1 MSPSGTRASCSRAA
15 TTSMSAGSWARSFR
29 GLSAL
34 SGFSAMPPAPTLF
47 LLPPPA
53 DGGAAGGLLALHLL
67 LAPIPLVYAVHPRLP
82 LLAPPPPP
90 LPAPLPHLAPLA
102 LSPFPL
108 LPHLF
113 LFFFLFFFFFFF
125 F

>member
-47 LLPPPA
+47 LRPA
-53 DGGAAGGLLALHLL
+53 PDDGGAAGGQLALQMLV
-67 LAPIPLVYAVHPRLP
+67 APIQMVDARSEEHTSELQSLMRISYSVFCLNKKKQ
-82 LLAPPPPP
+82 
-90 LPAPLPHLAPLA
+90 
-102 LSPFPL
+102 
-108 LPHLF
+108 
-113 LFFFLFFFFFFF
+113 
-125 F
+125 

>member
-47 LLPPPA
+47 LRPA
-53 DGGAAGGLLALHLL
+53 PDDGGAAGGQLALQMLV
-67 LAPIPLVYAVHPRLP
+67 APIQLVDAVQPRLALGGEPRQHQGDRRSEGHTSELQSLMRIPYAV
-82 LLAPPPPP
+82 
-90 LPAPLPHLAPLA
+90 
-102 LSPFPL
+102 FC
-108 LPHLF
+108 
-113 LFFFLFFFFFFF
+113 
-125 F
+125 